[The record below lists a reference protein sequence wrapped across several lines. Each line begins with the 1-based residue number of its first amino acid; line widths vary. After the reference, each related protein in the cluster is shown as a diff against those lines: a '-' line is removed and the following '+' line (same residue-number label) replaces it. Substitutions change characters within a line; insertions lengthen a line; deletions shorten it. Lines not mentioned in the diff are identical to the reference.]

1 MNKPSLAFIGTGAIG
16 SPMAFRLLQAGFPLT
31 VNNRRRQ
38 GAEALISA
46 GARWADSAAEAAGQA
61 ELVFTCLPSQA
72 AMDDVSFGPRGIV
85 AGGKPRCVIDF
96 STTSPDDA
104 IRMAGL
110 FKASGIGFLDA
121 PVTGGVPR
129 AREGKLTVIASGAED
144 AIALARPAFE
154 AVGSTIVVVG
164 PNAGQAQTVKLI
176 NNMLNYTAM
185 AATSEAMVLGARAG
199 IDPATILSV
208 VNNGSGK
215 NSATEIKFPLAVLP
229 RTFNFGATNR
239 VAAKDL
245 SLFLGIADDLDV
257 PTPIASLV
265 SQLWRTWV
273 RDHGDEDL
281 TTLVK
286 LFESWSGVEVR
297 AKDQQPPEPAS

>member
-1 MNKPSLAFIGTGAIG
+1 MTKPPIAFIGTGAIG
-16 SPMAFRLLQAGFPLT
+16 SPMAFRLLEAGFPLT
-31 VNNRRRQ
+31 VNNRRRER
-38 GAEALISA
+38 AEDLIGA
-46 GARWADSAAEAAGQA
+46 GATWAGSAAEAASNA
-61 ELVFTCLPSQA
+61 ELVFTCLPSQE
-72 AMDDVSFGPRGIV
+72 AMDAVCFGADGII
-85 AGGKPRCVIDF
+85 AGGRPRCVIDF
-96 STTSPDDA
+96 STTGPDDA
-104 IRMAGL
+104 IRMADR
-110 FKASGIGFLDA
+110 FRAAGIGFLDA

-129 AREGKLTVIASGAED
+129 AREGKLTVIASGLEAD
-144 AIALARPAFE
+144 IALARPAFE
-154 AVGSTIVVVG
+154 AVGSTIVVIG

-185 AATSEAMVLGARAG
+185 AATSEAMVLGAKAG
-199 IDPATILSV
+199 IDPATILAV

-229 RTFNFGATNR
+229 RTFDFGATNR

-245 SLFLGIADDLDV
+245 SLFLGVADELEV

-273 RDHGDEDL
+273 REHGDEDL

-286 LFESWSGVEVR
+286 LFESWSGVEV
-297 AKDQQPPEPAS
+297 KGKPA